1 MSKLCVRTTAEVRP
15 HDDIV
20 ATMMC
25 PHLHDGAKLVLL
37 LVSANRGGLSRGK
50 YQFTVPWRGST
61 CARSPRIPAAMGDE
75 SMWHGHVTTR
85 TDRVVKHSPK
95 IDARRKS
102 LCGNGL
108 RHILHPVSR
117 EMSAKQDENRCSP
130 EILVWQWLAPHSSS
144 CFTRNEREKAWKWGR
159 MLFQC
164 DGVGERPNRW

>member
-117 EMSAKQDENRCSP
+117 EMSAKKLGN
-130 EILVWQWLAPHSSS
+130 
-144 CFTRNEREKAWKWGR
+144 G
-159 MLFQC
+159 
-164 DGVGERPNRW
+164 GVCYFSATALGSGPIAGKFVLIDT